1 MINQFLKR
9 IRIQRIIN
17 FLRILERMK
26 LLTKATF
33 SPIKKQANKKTEMTE
48 KFFCFFRVRNGE
60 RNRHITYR
68 QMISDTQR
76 NEK

>member
-1 MINQFLKR
+1 
-9 IRIQRIIN
+9 
-17 FLRILERMK
+17 MK